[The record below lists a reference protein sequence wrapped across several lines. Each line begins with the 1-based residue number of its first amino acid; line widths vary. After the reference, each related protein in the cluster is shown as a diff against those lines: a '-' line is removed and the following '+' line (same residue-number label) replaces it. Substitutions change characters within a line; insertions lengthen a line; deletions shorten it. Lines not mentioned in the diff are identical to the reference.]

1 MAEGLLKAKLS
12 TALKEQIVVRSAG
25 TLYLNGNRATPEA
38 IAAVRSYGADIFNH
52 RSQYVSADLVFNSD
66 LILVMEESHR
76 AFLIAEYPEMKES
89 VFLLK
94 EFLRGG
100 DKPDLLNIEDPIG
113 SSHAVYVATCAEIN
127 AEIERILPGI
137 IQLVGTKRDLVER
150 MDHD

>member
-12 TALKEQIVVRSAG
+12 PALKEQIVVRSAG
-25 TLYLNGNRATPEA
+25 TLFLNGNRATPDA

-66 LILVMEESHR
+66 LILVMEQSHR

-94 EFLRGG
+94 EFLRTGH
-100 DKPDLLNIEDPIG
+100 KPDWVNIEDPIG

-137 IQLVGTKRDLVER
+137 IQLAETKRDLAESL
-150 MDHD
+150 DDD